1 MLNMINEIKK
11 EMEQD
16 LIGIYL
22 NGAGTKIAL
31 HYYRDSFRN
40 RFKDYT
46 FVHRTS
52 HNEEYPWEATADL
65 GDGITAFCLVT
76 EEMKKQWEAELDDNR
91 RNDST
96 DSQRS
101 AS

>member
-1 MLNMINEIKK
+1 MLNMINEIKR

-22 NGAGTKIAL
+22 NGAGNKIAL
-31 HYYRDSFRN
+31 HYYHDSFRN

-46 FVHRTS
+46 FVHRTT
-52 HNEEYPWEATADL
+52 HNAEYQWEATADL
-65 GDGITAFCLVT
+65 GDGITAFCLITDEQKRV
-76 EEMKKQWEAELDDNR
+76 WEAELDAR

-96 DSQRS
+96 SCERS

>member
-1 MLNMINEIKK
+1 MLKMISEIRK

-16 LIGIYL
+16 LLGINL
-22 NGAGTKIAL
+22 NRYQGKIAL
-31 HYYRDSFRN
+31 HYYKDNFRN

-46 FVHRTS
+46 FIPRKS
-52 HNEEYPWEATADL
+52 HDEEYPWEATADL

-76 EEMKKQWEAELDDNR
+76 EEMKKQWEAERNDNR
-91 RNDST
+91 RNDTT

>member
-1 MLNMINEIKK
+1 MLIIEEIKR
-11 EMEQD
+11 EMEKD
-16 LIGIYL
+16 LLGINL
-22 NGAGTKIAL
+22 DQHQGKIAL
-31 HYYRDSFRN
+31 HYYQDSFRN

-46 FVHRTS
+46 FVPRTS

-76 EEMKKQWEAELDDNR
+76 EEMKRVWEAERNDNR
-91 RNDST
+91 RNDTT

>member
-11 EMEQD
+11 EMEQN
-16 LIGIYL
+16 LLGINL
-22 NGAGTKIAL
+22 DQHQGKIAL
-31 HYYRDSFRN
+31 HYYQDSFRN

-46 FVHRTS
+46 FVPRTS

-76 EEMKKQWEAELDDNR
+76 EEMKKQWEAELDAR

-96 DSQRS
+96 SCERS

>member
-1 MLNMINEIKK
+1 MLNMINEIKR

-16 LIGIYL
+16 LLGINL
-22 NGAGTKIAL
+22 DQRKGKIAL
-31 HYYRDSFRN
+31 HYYKDSFRN

-46 FVHRTS
+46 FIPRTS

-76 EEMKKQWEAELDDNR
+76 EEMKKQWEAERNDNR
-91 RNDST
+91 RNDTT

>member
-31 HYYRDSFRN
+31 HYYEDGFRN
-40 RFKDYT
+40 KFPDYT
-46 FVHRTS
+46 FVARKS
-52 HNEEYPWEATADL
+52 HNKEYPFEAVADL
-65 GDGITAFCLVT
+65 GDGIIAYCLVT
-76 EEMKKQWEAELDDNR
+76 EEMKKQWEAELDAR

-96 DSQRS
+96 SCERS
-101 AS
+101 SS

>member
-11 EMEQD
+11 EMEQN

-31 HYYRDSFRN
+31 HYYKDGFRN
-40 RFKDYT
+40 KFPVYT
-46 FVHRTS
+46 FVPRKS
-52 HNEEYPWEATADL
+52 HNEEYPYEAVADL
-65 GDGITAFCLVT
+65 GDGIIAYCLIT
-76 EEMKKQWEAELDDNR
+76 EEMKKEWEAERNDNR
-91 RNDST
+91 RNDTT

>member
-1 MLNMINEIKK
+1 MLIIEEIKK

-16 LIGIYL
+16 LLGINL
-22 NGAGTKIAL
+22 DQRKGKIAL

-46 FVHRTS
+46 FVPRTS

-76 EEMKKQWEAELDDNR
+76 EEMKKQWEAERNDNR
-91 RNDST
+91 RNDTT

>member
-1 MLNMINEIKK
+1 MLIIEEIKK

-16 LIGIYL
+16 LLGIYL
-22 NGAGTKIAL
+22 DHRKGKIAL
-31 HYYRDSFRN
+31 HYYKDGFRN
-40 RFKDYT
+40 KFPDYT
-46 FVHRTS
+46 FVARKS
-52 HNEEYPWEATADL
+52 HNKEYSFEAVADL
-65 GDGITAFCLVT
+65 GDGIIAYCLVT

-91 RNDST
+91 RNDTT

>member
-11 EMEQD
+11 EMEQN
-16 LIGIYL
+16 LLGINL
-22 NGAGTKIAL
+22 DQHQGKIAL
-31 HYYRDSFRN
+31 HYCRDSFRN
-40 RFKDYT
+40 RFKDYR

-76 EEMKKQWEAELDDNR
+76 EEMKRVWEAELDAR

-96 DSQRS
+96 SCERS

>member
-11 EMEQD
+11 EMEQE
-16 LIGIYL
+16 LIGINL
-22 NGAGTKIAL
+22 DRHEGEIAL
-31 HYYRDSFRN
+31 HYCRDSFRN

-46 FVHRTS
+46 FVHRTT
-52 HNEEYPWEATADL
+52 HNAGYQWKATADL
-65 GDGITAFCLVT
+65 GDGITAFCLIT
-76 EEMKKQWEAELDDNR
+76 DKEKEEWEAELDAR

-96 DSQRS
+96 SCERS

>member
-16 LIGIYL
+16 LLGINL
-22 NGAGTKIAL
+22 DQRKGKIAL
-31 HYYRDSFRN
+31 HYYKDSFRN

-46 FVHRTS
+46 FIPRTS

-76 EEMKKQWEAELDDNR
+76 EEMKKQWEAERNDNR
-91 RNDST
+91 RNDTT

>member
-1 MLNMINEIKK
+1 MLSMINEIKK

-16 LIGIYL
+16 LLGINL
-22 NGAGTKIAL
+22 DQRKGKIAL
-31 HYYRDSFRN
+31 HYYKDSFRN

-46 FVHRTS
+46 FIPRTS

-65 GDGITAFCLVT
+65 GDGITAFCLITDEQKRV
-76 EEMKKQWEAELDDNR
+76 WEAERNDNR
-91 RNDST
+91 RNDTT

>member
-1 MLNMINEIKK
+1 MLIIEEIKK
-11 EMEQD
+11 EMEKD
-16 LIGIYL
+16 LLGINL
-22 NGAGTKIAL
+22 DRHEGKIAL
-31 HYYRDSFRN
+31 HYYKDSFRN

-46 FVHRTS
+46 FVHRTT
-52 HNEEYPWEATADL
+52 HNKEYPWEATADL

-76 EEMKKQWEAELDDNR
+76 DEQKRVWEAELDAR

-96 DSQRS
+96 SCERS

>member
-1 MLNMINEIKK
+1 MLNMINEIKR

-16 LIGIYL
+16 LLGINL
-22 NGAGTKIAL
+22 DKRKGKIAL
-31 HYYRDSFRN
+31 HYYRDSFKN

-46 FVHRTS
+46 FVHRTT
-52 HNEEYPWEATADL
+52 HNAEYPFEAVADL
-65 GDGITAFCLVT
+65 GDGVIAYCLVT
-76 EEMKKQWEAELDDNR
+76 EEMKKQWEAERNDNR
-91 RNDST
+91 RNDTT

>member
-1 MLNMINEIKK
+1 MLIIEEIKK
-11 EMEQD
+11 EMEQH
-16 LIGIYL
+16 LLGINL
-22 NGAGTKIAL
+22 DRREGKIAL
-31 HYYRDSFRN
+31 HYYHDSFRN

-46 FVHRTS
+46 FVHRTT

-65 GDGITAFCLVT
+65 GDGITAFCLITDEQKRV
-76 EEMKKQWEAELDDNR
+76 WEAELDDNR
-91 RNDST
+91 RNDTT

>member
-1 MLNMINEIKK
+1 MLIIEEIKK

-16 LIGIYL
+16 LLGISL
-22 NGAGTKIAL
+22 NKAGGKIAL
-31 HYYRDSFRN
+31 HYYQDSFRN

-46 FVHRTS
+46 FVHRTT
-52 HNEEYPWEATADL
+52 HNSEYQWEATADL

-76 EEMKKQWEAELDDNR
+76 EEMKKQWEAERNDNR
-91 RNDST
+91 RNDTT

>member
-1 MLNMINEIKK
+1 MLNMINEIKT

-16 LIGIYL
+16 LLGINL
-22 NGAGTKIAL
+22 NRYQGKIAL
-31 HYYRDSFRN
+31 HYYKDNFRN

-46 FVHRTS
+46 FVPRTS
-52 HNEEYPWEATADL
+52 HNEEYPWEATVDL
-65 GDGITAFCLVT
+65 GDGITAFCLIT
-76 EEMKKQWEAELDDNR
+76 EETKKQWEAELDAR

-96 DSQRS
+96 SCERS

>member
-1 MLNMINEIKK
+1 MLNMINEIKT
-11 EMEQD
+11 EMEKG

-31 HYYRDSFRN
+31 HYYKDGFRN
-40 RFKDYT
+40 NFPTYT
-46 FVHRTS
+46 FVSRKS
-52 HNEEYPWEATADL
+52 HNEEYPWEAVADI
-65 GDGITAFCLVT
+65 GDGIIAYCLVT
-76 EEMKKQWEAELDDNR
+76 EEIKKQWEAELDAR

-96 DSQRS
+96 SCERS

>member
-11 EMEQD
+11 EMEKD

-22 NGAGTKIAL
+22 NGAGNKIAL
-31 HYYRDSFRN
+31 HYYRDGFRN
-40 RFKDYT
+40 KFPDYT
-46 FVHRTS
+46 FASRKS
-52 HNEEYPWEATADL
+52 HNEEYPWEAVADI
-65 GDGITAFCLVT
+65 GDGIIAYCLVT
-76 EEMKKQWEAELDDNR
+76 EEIKKQWEAELDAR

-96 DSQRS
+96 SCERS